1 MTDRC
6 GGRGADRGRQR
17 GSEDEARRIG
27 AHRIDH
33 ILAGCDVAA
42 EAAERLGKRSLDH
55 VDTSHCVVALADAA
69 AARSVHADRVHF
81 VAVSHRVVA
90 LGEIADRMH
99 RRDVAV
105 HGIQA
110 LEDNEFRA
118 RRIGSLE
125 QLLEV
130 LKIVMAPDFL
140 LAAGLADA
148 FDHGIMIERVGQDQA
163 VRQKLRDR

>member
-1 MTDRC
+1 
-6 GGRGADRGRQR
+6 
-17 GSEDEARRIG
+17 
-27 AHRIDH
+27 
-33 ILAGCDVAA
+33 
-42 EAAERLGKRSLDH
+42 
-55 VDTSHCVVALADAA
+55 
-69 AARSVHADRVHF
+69 
-81 VAVSHRVVA
+81 
-90 LGEIADRMH
+90 MH

-110 LEDNEFRA
+110 LEDNELRT
-118 RRIGSLE
+118 RRIGGLE

-163 VRQKLRDR
+163 VRQKFRDR